1 MACFK
6 AVLNNNL
13 LHSSRPLPVQVV
25 AVREAAWQ
33 APLLLLLPPL
43 CALLIALPAALLH
56 MPHTLSVIPGK
67 PSHKQAEA
75 LALSYTG
82 RCFSPLIQRPRLY
95 PSRTQPD
102 ALSLSCTDVLV
113 LSFTG
118 RCFSPLIHWPM
129 L

>member
-67 PSHKQAEA
+67 SSHKQAEA
-75 LALSYTG
+75 LALSYTDRG
-82 RCFSPLIQRPRLY
+82 FILLVHSPMLC
-95 PSRTQPD
+95 PSHAQAD
-102 ALSLSCTDVLV
+102 ALV

-118 RCFSPLIHWPM
+118 RCFSPLIHWTM